1 MITKK
6 QTIKEF
12 IKTKKAQFIA
22 LQETHT
28 DNSRISKTLGVTDAI
43 RSHANTASKGVG
55 LLWTDESVKC
65 MKVWKDDEG
74 RVVIGVF
81 KIDNEKVI
89 IGSVYA
95 PNIDASVRSQQKY
108 SRFILDLEALLG
120 EAKRHAQSFILCD
133 DFNLYCDPYL
143 DTEESNI
150 MPHPYPIC
158 KDNFLD
164 FLTNTN
170 AADLLRTTHRR
181 KKTLLLFPLGRE

>member
-1 MITKK
+1 
-6 QTIKEF
+6 
-12 IKTKKAQFIA
+12 
-22 LQETHT
+22 
-28 DNSRISKTLGVTDAI
+28 
-43 RSHANTASKGVG
+43 
-55 LLWTDESVKC
+55 

-95 PNIDASVRSQQKY
+95 PNIDASVRSQQRY

-120 EAKRHAQSFILCD
+120 EAKRHAQSFILCG

-181 KKTLLLFPLGRE
+181 KRLSSFSPSGENRRGIARRLDYLLCSPDLIHDLNKNALFWGPLSDHKYLIAENSEKTTAKTGPGIWRHNDSHLNNN